1 VLTKH
6 ARGTRTVLALTFS
19 RDEAEALRRLSC
31 HIVVKAGRR
40 PSMSLLARRGLQLFE
55 EAYRRDPEGEV
66 TKMRRM
72 VTEDTVPVR
81 GARQ

>member
-1 VLTKH
+1 
-6 ARGTRTVLALTFS
+6 
-19 RDEAEALRRLSC
+19 
-31 HIVVKAGRR
+31 
-40 PSMSLLARRGLQLFE
+40 MSLLARRGLQLFE